1 MKIITARDARNAK
14 NLSDAR
20 RFPQKAEAPA
30 IALHPAAGK
39 LIRKGKAIYYAFIN
53 GVYVET
59 TDAAAINA
67 QLGA

>member
-1 MKIITARDARNAK
+1 MKIVTARDARNAK

-20 RFPQKAEAPA
+20 RFPEQEAAPA
-30 IALHPAAGK
+30 PVLHPAVGT

-59 TDAAAINA
+59 TDATAINA
-67 QLGA
+67 ELGA

>member
-1 MKIITARDARNAK
+1 MKIITARDARSAK

-20 RFPQKAEAPA
+20 RFPKNAPAPA
-30 IALHPAAGK
+30 ITLHPAVGT

-59 TDAAAINA
+59 TDATAINA
-67 QLGA
+67 ELGA